1 MKWVEKTAKTVD
13 EAVEL
18 AIKEL
23 GVSKEKVDIEVIDE
37 GSKGILG
44 LIGTRPA
51 KVKVILKQTPK
62 EKIEEF
68 LNNVC
73 KAMNVDVERINIL
86 QEGDFIKVNIYGKD
100 MYKLIGKEGEVLDAL
115 QFLTGIVVNKDCEH
129 EDSIRVILDCQ
140 NFRKKRE
147 ESLKRLALTLAD
159 KVARSKRSIRLRP
172 MTPYERRIIHTTL
185 QNHRFVTTYSEGEE
199 PYRKVVITLK

>member
-13 EAVEL
+13 EAVDL
-18 AIKEL
+18 ALKDL
-23 GVSKEKVDIEVIDE
+23 GISRDKAEIVVIDE

-44 LIGTRPA
+44 IIGARPE
-51 KVKVILKQTPK
+51 KVKVIAKQTPE

-68 LNNVC
+68 LRNVLDN
-73 KAMNVDVERINIL
+73 MDVKIDRMDMVRDGE
-86 QEGDFIKVNIYGKD
+86 FIKVNLFGKNTF
-100 MYKLIGKEGEVLDAL
+100 KLIGKDGEVLDAL
-115 QFLTGIVVNKDCEH
+115 QFLTGVVVNRGVK
-129 EDSIRVILDCQ
+129 EDETVRVLLDCQ
-140 NFRKKRE
+140 NFRRRKEERLKK
-147 ESLKRLALTLAD
+147 LALSLAD
-159 KVARSKRSIRLRP
+159 KVAKSKKSIKLRP